1 MNLSI
6 HICVFYFLFSIQYY
20 LIPDKGVH
28 YDNQPTY
35 LCIITGKEAFTKRI
49 IGIHRNLSRCYQQ
62 LEIQGYTN
70 PSSDKIVKISEFLD
84 VDVYYLL
91 TGEYQPASNLQ
102 IAEESEYHAFPSD
115 PDEHLL
121 LQLFHKLS
129 PMDKGRIIGQLEQ
142 KLAEK

>member
-1 MNLSI
+1 MINMTNVEYIDYFEKIIANEPENILSL
-6 HICVFYFLFSIQYY
+6 YFVQKLMSDVRFRSF
-20 LIPDKGVH
+20 
-28 YDNQPTY
+28 QPMISAE
-35 LCIITGKEAFTKRI
+35 LQK
-49 IGIHRNLSRCYQQ
+49 
-62 LEIQGYTN
+62 
-70 PSSDKIVKISEFLD
+70 KILKNKTL
-84 VDVYYLL
+84 
-91 TGEYQPASNLQ
+91 PQ

>member
-1 MNLSI
+1 MTISQRIFALLREKKLSQKELSE
-6 HICVFYFLFSIQYY
+6 Y
-20 LIPDKGVH
+20 
-28 YDNQPTY
+28 
-35 LCIITGKEAFTKRI
+35 TGISPAAI
-49 IGIHRNLSRCYQQ
+49 
-62 LEIQGYTN
+62 
-70 PSSDKIVKISEFLD
+70 SSWKSKISEFLD

>member
-1 MNLSI
+1 MRIL
-6 HICVFYFLFSIQYY
+6 FYFLFSIQYY

-35 LCIITGKEAFTKRI
+35 LCIITGKEAFTKELSEYT
-49 IGIHRNLSRCYQQ
+49 GISPAA
-62 LEIQGYTN
+62 ISSWKSKGTN

>member
-1 MNLSI
+1 MTISQRIFALLREKKLSQKELSEYTGI
-6 HICVFYFLFSIQYY
+6 SPAAISSWKS
-20 LIPDKGVH
+20 KG
-28 YDNQPTY
+28 
-35 LCIITGKEAFTKRI
+35 
-49 IGIHRNLSRCYQQ
+49 
-62 LEIQGYTN
+62 TN
-70 PSSDKIVKISEFLD
+70 VKISEFLD

>member
-1 MNLSI
+1 MTISQRIFALLREKKLSQKELSEYTGI
-6 HICVFYFLFSIQYY
+6 SPAAISSWKS
-20 LIPDKGVH
+20 KG
-28 YDNQPTY
+28 
-35 LCIITGKEAFTKRI
+35 
-49 IGIHRNLSRCYQQ
+49 
-62 LEIQGYTN
+62 TN

-142 KLAEK
+142 KLAEKKFYIFLYAMIYFYSNMNQAFITHL

>member
-1 MNLSI
+1 MTISQRIFALLREKKLSQKELSE
-6 HICVFYFLFSIQYY
+6 Y
-20 LIPDKGVH
+20 
-28 YDNQPTY
+28 
-35 LCIITGKEAFTKRI
+35 TGISPAAISSWK
-49 IGIHRNLSRCYQQ
+49 
-62 LEIQGYTN
+62 
-70 PSSDKIVKISEFLD
+70 SDKIVKISEFLD

>member
-1 MNLSI
+1 MTISQRIFALLRKKKLSQKELSEYTGI
-6 HICVFYFLFSIQYY
+6 SPAAISSWKS
-20 LIPDKGVH
+20 KG
-28 YDNQPTY
+28 
-35 LCIITGKEAFTKRI
+35 
-49 IGIHRNLSRCYQQ
+49 
-62 LEIQGYTN
+62 TN

>member
-1 MNLSI
+1 MTISQRIFALLREKKLSQKE
-6 HICVFYFLFSIQYY
+6 L
-20 LIPDKGVH
+20 PE
-28 YDNQPTY
+28 N
-35 LCIITGKEAFTKRI
+35 TGISPAAISSWKSK
-49 IGIHRNLSRCYQQ
+49 S
-62 LEIQGYTN
+62 TN
-70 PSSDKIVKISEFLD
+70 PTSDKIVKISEFLD

-91 TGEYQPASNLQ
+91 TGECQPASNLQ
-102 IAEESEYHAFPSD
+102 IAEESEYHASPSD

>member
-1 MNLSI
+1 MTISQRIFALLREKKLS
-6 HICVFYFLFSIQYY
+6 Q
-20 LIPDKGVH
+20 
-28 YDNQPTY
+28 
-35 LCIITGKEAFTKRI
+35 KEFT
-49 IGIHRNLSRCYQQ
+49 GIHRNLSRCYQQ
-62 LEIQGYTN
+62 LETKGTN

-84 VDVYYLL
+84 VDVYILL